1 MLSPETR
8 VLLTDALRPPDGY
21 RVDIAVATTYSL
33 DLTALLL
40 APMAFAMFDH
50 ENSKDLDRVDP
61 IQLLEA
67 VRRYAERTTVFCQ
80 AGAIAVPSSY
90 RSILTFVEDVV
101 REVTTPTTGHI
112 FHPKVWAIRY
122 VDNERRYVHRCLCL
136 SRNLTF
142 DKSWDTAVR
151 LDEQPESTGGIAAR
165 PLADFIGALPGL
177 ATREVSSD
185 RREQVADLSESLA
198 RTRFAPP
205 PPFTSGQLLPLG
217 LGTQPWPFPSA
228 IDDLLAFSP
237 FVSKGSLDRLS
248 KSSKRRTLVSR
259 AEALDRLGS
268 KALDGWRTLTL
279 QRSAEVEVGDDTSA
293 AIPAVTEWLSPG
305 DGLHAKTFVCDIGS
319 EAVVVTGSANL
330 TIAPWH
336 GNVEFDVVL
345 RGPKRA
351 CGIAATLDGSTEV
364 PGLSRM
370 LEAYAVTEP
379 DGVPD
384 EAQQTAWELELFH
397 QRLAA
402 SGPVLTVTRLEDD
415 RVSLRLALEVDALLG
430 DSMVWLISLPQT
442 TSSVRL
448 DHEHAAEWSPVSARN
463 VTPFVAIETVAGE
476 GAARATRRCVLEA
489 RLVGDIESRRID
501 AVRDVLRSKQDVLRY
516 LIFLLGD
523 PAYDAWFA
531 QEWQGG
537 ERREYGDAAIGTRLD
552 IALFEPMV
560 RASGHDEDAL
570 ARVASL
576 IQDLNRMAVDDE
588 LLPDGFQDLW
598 RVIWQVHQEEGAG

>member
-8 VLLTDALRPPDGY
+8 VMLTDALRPPDGF

-50 ENSKDLDRVDP
+50 EKSEDLDRVDP

-67 VRRYAERTTVFCQ
+67 VRRYSERTTVFCQ

-101 REVTTPTTGHI
+101 HEVTTPTAGHI

-122 VDNERRYVHRCLCL
+122 VDNEGHHLHRCLCL

-151 LDEQPESTGGIAAR
+151 LDEQPENAGGIAAR
-165 PLADFIGALPGL
+165 PLADFIEALPGL
-177 ATREVSSD
+177 ATREVRLD
-185 RREQVADLSESLA
+185 RREQVAALTASLA
-198 RTRFAPP
+198 PTNFAPP
-205 PPFTSGQLLPLG
+205 SPFASGHLLPLG
-217 LGTQPWPFPSA
+217 VGAQTWPFPSA

-237 FVSKGSLDRLS
+237 FVAKGSLDRLS
-248 KSSKRRTLVSR
+248 QASKKRTLVSR
-259 AEALDRLGS
+259 AETLDRLGS
-268 KALDGWRTLTL
+268 RALEGWRSLTL
-279 QRSAEVEVGDDTSA
+279 QRSAEVEVGDDTTAPTS
-293 AIPAVTEWLSPG
+293 AVTEWQSPR
-305 DGLHAKTFVCDIGS
+305 DGLHAKTFICDIGS
-319 EAVVVTGSANL
+319 ETVVVTGSANL
-330 TIAPWH
+330 TSAPWH

-345 RGPKRA
+345 RGPKKA
-351 CGIAATLDGSTEV
+351 CGIGATLDGSSDV

-370 LEAYAVTEP
+370 LEDYDVTEL
-379 DGVPD
+379 DGVSD
-384 EAQQTAWELELFH
+384 AAQQTAWELELFH

-402 SGPVLTVTRLEDD
+402 SGPILAVNRLEDD
-415 RVSLRLALEVDALLG
+415 RVGLRLTLEADPLVG
-430 DSMVWLISLPQT
+430 ESTVWPISLPQA
-442 TSSVRL
+442 TSSMRL
-448 DHEHAAEWSPVSARN
+448 GQEQAAQWAPISRRN
-463 VTPFVAIETVAGE
+463 ITPFVAIETMAGE
-476 GAARATRRCVLEA
+476 GDARATRRCVLEA
-489 RLVGDIESRRID
+489 RLVGDIDARRID

-516 LIFLLGD
+516 LVFLLGD

-531 QEWQGG
+531 QDWQGG
-537 ERREYGDAAIGTRLD
+537 KRREYGNAVLGTRLD

-560 RASGHDEDAL
+560 RAAGHDADAL

-576 IQDLNRMAVDDE
+576 IQDLNRMSVDTD

-598 RVIWQVHQEEGAG
+598 RVVWEVHHEVAR